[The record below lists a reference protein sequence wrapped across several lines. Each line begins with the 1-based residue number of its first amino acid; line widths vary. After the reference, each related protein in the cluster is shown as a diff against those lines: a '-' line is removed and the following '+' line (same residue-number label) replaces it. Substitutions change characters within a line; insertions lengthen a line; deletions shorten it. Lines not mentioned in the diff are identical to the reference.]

1 MPRDVVT
8 TPIGAVRLGESV
20 RARSGAI
27 GRIVRIVSFRDLD
40 AAARRALRSKRA
52 APADDDFVFVELYAK
67 GKAQRGPARL
77 DLTRE
82 QVAVPVCEVEAV
94 VLVVHEDHDVSL
106 PLEGVVDAFLVDRVG
121 RKRVHASAWPS
132 VPEGSLTHLTWGLRV
147 QLRAC
152 VFGILSEK
160 GGGDKKDGCGYSA
173 ATIGMTNADFAI
185 VSRLFD
191 ATGAPPTARRSTTGK
206 ISWAMR
212 PSDVTFVKRG
222 QTSSATTL
230 SFVTRAQLAGVDR
243 VLGRL
248 WNVGVNSETLNS
260 RQRMEVGLEDPLRA
274 GDETRS
280 VNWSLHVVV
289 PPEEEEEEDDDDDE
303 GEDSSGEDSSGED
316 TEADAPEPTKQS
328 RGARKRRRPEG
339 DDAASRKP
347 KPPSKAVMSWVGQ
360 YFTDDGMVWRVTN
373 IDIVEDRVPLE
384 YGVFTE
390 RVVPPPP
397 ADQDAAAA
405 AGDESFWNWAGI
417 PMFRASFADKLRK
430 RATKHARAPRTPGLR
445 LRYVS
450 GACGRGTLTVGVYW
464 RSMPASAL
472 GGRAL
477 PRLLAD

>member
-40 AAARRALRSKRA
+40 AAARRALPSQRA
-52 APADDDFVFVELYAK
+52 ASDDDFVFVELYAK

-106 PLEGVVDAFLVDRVG
+106 PLECVADAFLVG
-121 RKRVHASAWPS
+121 RAGGKRVLASAWPS

-160 GGGDKKDGCGYSA
+160 GGGDKKDGCGYST
-173 ATIGMTNADFAI
+173 ATIGVTNPEFAI
-185 VSRLFD
+185 LSRLFE
-191 ATGAPPTARRSTTGK
+191 ATGAPPTASQSSTDKTA
-206 ISWAMR
+206 WTMR
-212 PSDVTFVKRG
+212 ASDVTFEKRG

-230 SFVTRAQLAGVDR
+230 SFATRAQLAGVGR

-248 WNVGVNSETLNS
+248 WNVGVNSEVLNA
-260 RQRMEVGLEDPLRA
+260 RKRMEVGLEDPLHA
-274 GDETRS
+274 GDPNRS
-280 VNWSLHVVV
+280 ISWSLHVVV
-289 PPEEEEEEDDDDDE
+289 PPEEEEEEDDDE
-303 GEDSSGEDSSGED
+303 GEDSSGEDPSGKD

-328 RGARKRRRPEG
+328 QGERKRRRPEG
-339 DDAASRKP
+339 NDAAARKP
-347 KPPSKAVMSWVGQ
+347 KPPSEAVMSWVGK
-360 YFTDDGMVWRVTN
+360 YYDDDGAVWRVTN
-373 IDIVEDRVPLE
+373 IDIVEDREPPE

-397 ADQDAAAA
+397 ADQGAAAA

-417 PMFRASFADKLRK
+417 PMFRASFADKLRQ
-430 RATKHARAPRTPGLR
+430 RAAKHARAPRTPGLR

-450 GACGRGTLTVGVYW
+450 GACGRGTLTAGVYW